1 MTIVTVK
8 TGGIAADA
16 VTEAKIADDAVGT
29 EHLTANEVDTAALK
43 ADAVTAAE
51 IADNAVNSEH
61 FTNGSV
67 DTAHI
72 ADLQITSGKIAA
84 GLLGGTIAFRAHN
97 GSTTQ
102 NISNATT
109 TQVNLGT
116 ESFDIGGNFASNTFT
131 VPSGGAGKYVLT
143 CATRADS
150 SWAATD
156 NLIVRMYIGAN
167 DDLGGGA
174 SNNIPAAHGG
184 SVNIQTIANL
194 GDGDTVKMYVYHDEG
209 GTEGLQPGPAS
220 TFMSGV
226 RIGA

>member
-1 MTIVTVK
+1 MTIITVK

-97 GSTTQ
+97 GTTTQ
-102 NISNATT
+102 NISHNTT

-156 NLIVRMYIGAN
+156 NLIIRMYIGAN

-194 GDGDTVKMYVYHDEG
+194 ADGDTVKMYVYHDEG